1 MIGFRS
7 TYILPVSQV
16 YMEDVKSDFNVGRSG
31 IDLALAPGSEVTMDN
46 VKARYQKKE
55 SGIAMKLFE
64 GSKATLKNV
73 EASYN
78 YYGAEIRAYSFESQP
93 DKVAEVILEGTNFF
107 NGNKYDG
114 FKGQIY
120 QGFDEGK
127 LDVVVSKGTT
137 NASNNDFLGL
147 YLQGTSKFTP
157 TLNVKKGGAV
167 NACGNKEFDIKGF
180 AKFFHSS
187 GKHYTCGST
196 ENNSG
201 FTCGKTCPVCE

>member
-1 MIGFRS
+1 
-7 TYILPVSQV
+7 
-16 YMEDVKSDFNVGRSG
+16 MEDVKSDFNVGSSG

-46 VKARYQKKE
+46 VKARYQKKNSA

-78 YYGAEIRAYSFESQP
+78 QYGAEISAYSFESQSPP

-114 FKGQIY
+114 FKGEIY
-120 QGFDEGK
+120 PGFDEGK
-127 LDVVVSKGTT
+127 LDEVVSKGTT

-147 YLQGTSKFTP
+147 YLQGSSKFTP

-180 AKFFHSS
+180 AKPPAQQFFPSS
-187 GKHYTCGST
+187 GKHYMCDST
-196 ENNSG
+196 KNNSG